1 MPCRAL
7 CGQLPDGQLKELVIV
22 IPLQLSSKW
31 GNYRFPYPSSS
42 SPSLPAG
49 RVNSSAAK
57 IIYNAGWKCLCHD
70 ERLASTFA
78 SGHKWVVPGGGGWD
92 AKANLCWRSLFG
104 GVRQCVSTINL
115 KTTRFL
121 SLNSNWELGLGCQE
135 LHLRVLPDR
144 LNDAGSTPS
153 RPFSCFLMR
162 WACRLDC
169 HSDSSVNGVGSIK
182 LAHSFSSGSGSGS
195 SQVSGIGFNCWNS
208 PPASFSP
215 WAVDVV
221 AFVIIFRECPGSG
234 PAQVS

>member
-1 MPCRAL
+1 M
-7 CGQLPDGQLKELVIV
+7 
-22 IPLQLSSKW
+22 
-31 GNYRFPYPSSS
+31 
-42 SPSLPAG
+42 
-49 RVNSSAAK
+49 
-57 IIYNAGWKCLCHD
+57 
-70 ERLASTFA
+70 ASTFA
-78 SGHKWVVPGGGGWD
+78 SGHKRSEVGRSEGRGWY

-121 SLNSNWELGLGCQE
+121 SLNSNWELGLGLGCQE

-182 LAHSFSSGSGSGS
+182 LAHSFSSVSGSGS
-195 SQVSGIGFNCWNS
+195 SQVSGIGFNCCNS
-208 PPASFSP
+208 PPASLSP
-215 WAVDVV
+215 
-221 AFVIIFRECPGSG
+221 
-234 PAQVS
+234 